1 MKSIQYI
8 QALSDAV
15 QAAYP
20 HTLLVANAWE
30 ANAELPNMPDQTG
43 SIVLV
48 VSPNAPYTFNASTGI
63 ESHRVPVMALVRL
76 EQVDTPGRDIDPS
89 SACDALLYALI
100 NQALLPPTA
109 LNTLPTIPNIIAGS
123 LELVVNG
130 QVQGVYD
137 DNFGGPDAVISFQRN
152 QWC

>member
-15 QAAYP
+15 QGTNP

-30 ANAELPNMPDQTG
+30 ANAELPNMPDQMG

-48 VSPNAPYTFNASTGI
+48 VSPNAPYNFNASTGI
-63 ESHRVPVMALVRL
+63 ESHRIPVMALVRL
-76 EQVDTPGRDIDPS
+76 EDVDSRGRDIDAAN
-89 SACDALLYALI
+89 ACDALLYALI
-100 NQALLPPTA
+100 NQAILPPTT
-109 LNTLPTIPNIIAGS
+109 LDMLPTIPNIIPTS

-130 QVQGVYD
+130 QIQGVYD
-137 DNFGGPDAVISFQRN
+137 DNFGGPDAVIFFQRN